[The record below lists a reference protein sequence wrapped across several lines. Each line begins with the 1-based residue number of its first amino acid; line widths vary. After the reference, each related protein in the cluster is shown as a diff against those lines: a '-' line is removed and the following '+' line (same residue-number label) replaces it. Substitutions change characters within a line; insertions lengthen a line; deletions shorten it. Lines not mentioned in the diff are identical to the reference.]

1 MVHQPLIELA
11 VGALLPPPLVPPRL
25 PSRLVPAGWRPP
37 CLARRHGGGR
47 PRQRVL
53 RLRGP
58 RHRARQPASAIS
70 PYLPISPHISPY
82 LPVLVLVTQQTA
94 SAAEIFAAA
103 LAHAGNAL
111 VLGTQTFGKG
121 TSQAFVHLPGGHGLT
136 FTVYSL
142 AAGAASAS
150 HPLNDG
156 VAPHVRWQWWSAVST
171 ATAAADREIALAAD
185 AALRA
190 TSCSAAA

>member
-1 MVHQPLIELA
+1 MA
-11 VGALLPPPLVPPRL
+11 AAAL
-25 PSRLVPAGWRPP
+25 P
-37 CLARRHGGGR
+37 CPTARRGA
-47 PRQRVL
+47 P
-53 RLRGP
+53 
-58 RHRARQPASAIS
+58 SAADPSAAGSPSSCSSTSRRYLPISPHIS

-111 VLGTQTFGKG
+111 VLGTHTFGKG

>member
-1 MVHQPLIELA
+1 MLV
-11 VGALLPPPLVPPRL
+11 ALVDEK
-25 PSRLVPAGWRPP
+25 S
-37 CLARRHGGGR
+37 
-47 PRQRVL
+47 
-53 RLRGP
+53 
-58 RHRARQPASAIS
+58 
-70 PYLPISPHISPY
+70 
-82 LPVLVLVTQQTA
+82 A
-94 SAAEIFAAA
+94 SAAEMFAAA
-103 LAHAGNAL
+103 LYHSGRAV
-111 VLGTQTFGKG
+111 VLGKRTFGKG

-156 VAPHVRWQWWSAVST
+156 VAPHVRWHWWSAVST

-190 TSCSAAA
+190 TSCSAA